1 MTLDPALAQ
10 AFEATWPAADHV
22 EMGGI
27 RLGRAPGAGGRVNS
41 ARVTGDWCDADID
54 ASIRQFKDWGLPPV
68 FRALDEDEALQKALN
83 SRGFHRS
90 NPTAI
95 MACPVARLTDRDL
108 PPVTTFTIW
117 PPMAIQRD
125 IWAAGNIKAARQQ
138 VMLRVAAPRTSIL
151 GRIKDRAAG
160 AGFVAIDGDVA
171 MIHAI
176 EVLPDWRRQGL
187 AGWMM
192 RQAAIWADAQGA
204 TRVGLAVSRA
214 NSGARALYDSLGF
227 DEVAGYAYY
236 EN

>member
-1 MTLDPALAQ
+1 MLDPALAR
-10 AFEATWPAADHV
+10 AFETTWPAAEYADA
-22 EMGGI
+22 GGI

-41 ARVTGDWCDADID
+41 ARVTGDWTGDDLDRAI
-54 ASIRQFKDWGLPPV
+54 AQFQDWGLPPV
-68 FRALDEDEALQKALN
+68 FRALDQDQALQQALAA
-83 SRGFHRS
+83 RGFHRS

-95 MACPVARLTDRDL
+95 MASPIARLTDRDL

-117 PPMAIQRD
+117 PPMAIQRE

-176 EVLPDWRRQGL
+176 EVLPDWRRHGL

-192 RQAAIWADAQGA
+192 RQAAIWAAGQGA
-204 TRVGLAVSRA
+204 ARVGLAVSRA
-214 NSGARALYDSLGF
+214 NLGARAMYQGLGF
-227 DEVAGYAYY
+227 EEVAGYAYY
-236 EN
+236 ET